1 MPQTTLTTGNDTV
14 YLYEGLLG
22 GINAQVA
29 NMDLLGYVIDGGAGA
44 DRLVV
49 DDSYPSSHFTV
60 TTSADG
66 VTTLSTAS
74 GWFSIRNFESIQ
86 FKNTTLTLSA
96 PVSTTPT
103 AGNDSLTGTVG
114 NDLMAALAGNDTIQ
128 GGAGDDTLDGGAGGD
143 SLAGG
148 TGNDR
153 YRVDSLADTVVE
165 APGEGTDTIET
176 TVALPSLAANVENLV
191 LSGAAHLKA
200 TGNALDNALTGNGGN
215 NVLDGGAGA
224 DTMTGLGGNDTYVVN
239 AAGDTVVE
247 AAGGGTDT
255 IRTTVTLAALPGQ
268 VENLVLAGSG
278 HINANGNALANL
290 LTGNAGNNAFNGGLG
305 SDTVSYAA
313 ARVPVTVSLALTG
326 AQATGAGSD
335 TLTGIENLIGGTA
348 GDRLGGNALANRLA
362 GGGGADTLAGAAGND
377 ILTGGAGAD
386 SFVFATAP
394 NATNNVD
401 TITDYDAGGMADRI
415 LLDDAVF
422 TALGITGTASGV
434 SLGANATDA
443 SRFVLGSQAAGV
455 EDRLIYDATTG
466 QLFYDPTGSI
476 NGAADQVQIA
486 LLGTTNHPVLAASD
500 FFVI

>member
-49 DDSYPSSHFTV
+49 DDSYPSSHFTL

-74 GWFSIRNFESIQ
+74 GWFSIKNFESIQ
-86 FKNTTLTLSA
+86 FKNTMLTLSA

-103 AGNDSLTGTVG
+103 SGNDSLTGTAG
-114 NDLMAALAGNDTIQ
+114 NDLLAALAGNDTIQ

-153 YRVDSLADTVVE
+153 YRVDSLVDTVVE

-176 TVALPSLAANVENLV
+176 TVTLPSLAANVENLV
-191 LSGAAHLKA
+191 L
-200 TGNALDNALTGNGGN
+200 
-215 NVLDGGAGA
+215 
-224 DTMTGLGGNDTYVVN
+224 
-239 AAGDTVVE
+239 
-247 AAGGGTDT
+247 
-255 IRTTVTLAALPGQ
+255 
-268 VENLVLAGSG
+268 AGSG
-278 HINANGNALANL
+278 HIGANGNALANL

-313 ARVPVTVSLALTG
+313 ARVPVTVSLAITG

-348 GDRLGGNALANRLA
+348 GDRLGGNAQANRLA
-362 GGGGADTLAGAAGND
+362 GGGGADTLAGAAGKD
-377 ILTGGAGAD
+377 ILTGGPGAD
-386 SFVFATAP
+386 SFVFGTAP

-401 TITDYDAGGMADRI
+401 TITDYDAGGVADRL

-422 TALGITGTASGV
+422 TALGITGTATGV
-434 SLGANATDA
+434 SLGANAADA
-443 SRFVLGSQAAGV
+443 SRFVLGSQAASV

-466 QLFYDPTGSI
+466 QLFYDPTGSL